1 MSRLLEPDASDA
13 TGKGYGTLLLVLLVA
28 LACLAP
34 CPAGG
39 QEKPLVAVFDME
51 DRGSG
56 LDPKT
61 RQNLTE
67 FLSASLAECGFG
79 LVPRDKIKER
89 LVQQKKDSYKPCF
102 EQSCQVELG
111 KELAAQKTL
120 SSQILKIGDTCQ
132 VTATLYDLKKAATEG
147 GATGGSTCQE
157 ESLLAAIRT
166 ISVKL
171 CQPAEAREAG
181 SSQAVLEFEELLKD
195 TRDAKER
202 QEKIKSNWSYL
213 YSLAKDE
220 SVQLETRV
228 SLLRQFLS
236 LYAGDNPYASEG
248 QRLLREIVP
257 GRLTV
262 TTEPAG
268 AAVLISGYRKLGPSP
283 IQVALREGTYKVTAE
298 LEGFAANQ
306 YQVTV
311 ESDKDTTLKIT
322 LRNTQPGVL
331 WARSEPRGAKVAIED
346 AEGKTMAESV
356 EPVEAWLPAGRYF
369 AVFGLQGYLTEKRE
383 FMIANGM
390 RTKVD
395 VTLRT
400 IPPASLIVETDPP
413 GAIVAIGGAPGG
425 SAPLRRDLPAGKYRV
440 EATLEDHEAAFQEVE
455 LKAGQEAVVALS
467 LARIYPMNPMSRWAH
482 GLFWSGVGLSVLG
495 AAATGL
501 TFTYGDDDKAGD
513 ADAAEKSQTWAGVMY
528 ASFGTGF
535 ALLVAGAVLWFL
547 APEDRE
553 WFESHPKSLSIVPN
567 DGGATFSLGGR
578 W

>member
-1 MSRLLEPDASDA
+1 MRR
-13 TGKGYGTLLLVLLVA
+13 LVLLAVIGLPVWPSVA
-28 LACLAP
+28 Q
-34 CPAGG
+34 G
-39 QEKPLVAVFDME
+39 QNLPLVAVFDME

-147 GATGGSTCQE
+147 AATGDSTCKE

-166 ISVKL
+166 IAAKL
-171 CQPAEAREAG
+171 CQPAKAREAG
-181 SSQAVLEFEELLKD
+181 STQAVLEFEELLKD
-195 TRDAKER
+195 TRNAKEL
-202 QEKIKSNWSYL
+202 QEEIRSNWSYL

-228 SLLRQFLS
+228 RLLHHFLS
-236 LYAGDNPYASEG
+236 AYAGDNPYEAEG

-268 AAVLISGYRKLGPSP
+268 ASVLISGYNKLGPSP
-283 IQVALREGTYKVTAE
+283 ILVALREGTYKVTAE

-311 ESDKDTTLKIT
+311 ESNKDTTLKIT

-331 WARSEPRGAKVAIED
+331 WVTSEPRGANVSLENSEGQTL
-346 AEGKTMAESV
+346 AEAEA
-356 EPVEAWLPAGRYF
+356 PFAANNLEAGSYF
-369 AVFGLQGYLTEKRE
+369 AVIEMEGYLPERRE
-383 FMIANGM
+383 FVIANGM
-390 RTKVD
+390 RTELKVA
-395 VTLRT
+395 LRT
-400 IPPASLIVETDPP
+400 IPPASLVVETDPP
-413 GAIVAIGGAPGG
+413 GALVAIGQEPGA
-425 SAPLRRDLPAGKYRV
+425 SAPLRRDLPAGKYRI
-440 EATLEDHEAAFQEVE
+440 EATLEGHVGVVQEVD
-455 LKAGQEAVVALS
+455 LQAGQEAVVALS
-467 LARIYPMNPMSRWAH
+467 LARIYPMNPMARWAH

-501 TFTYGDDDKAGD
+501 TYTYGDDDKAGD
-513 ADAAEKSQTWAGVMY
+513 PDAAGKSRTWAGVMY

-535 ALLVAGAVLWFL
+535 ALLVAGAVLWFM

-553 WFESHPKSLSIVPN
+553 WFKDHPEALSIVPT
-567 DGGATFSLGGR
+567 DGGATFSFGGR